1 MTHEEK
7 RVYLIKR
14 LLAEDSRYQGV
25 VIPNTQENQ
34 EDLLRSLMNVRPP
47 MPVNEEFLKLQDEYL
62 GEESE
67 QRGVVDGRTLPPVQ
81 PGGRMVL
88 WQGDITTLKADAIV
102 NAANSALLGCFQP
115 LHSCIDNLI
124 HSRSGIQLRLACDRL
139 MREQGHEEEVGK
151 AKITPAFNLPARYVL
166 HTVGPAVY
174 GRVTERDC
182 GLLASCY
189 RSCLELAV
197 ENGCKSIAFCC
208 ISTGVFHFP
217 NRKAAETAVTA
228 VRDYLAGDCSI
239 EKVIFNV
246 YKDLDLELYRNLL
259 QV

>member
-14 LLAEDSRYQGV
+14 LLAEDSQYQGV

-115 LHSCIDNLI
+115 LHSCIDNVILY
-124 HSRSGIQLRLACDRL
+124 S
-139 MREQGHEEEVGK
+139 
-151 AKITPAFNLPARYVL
+151 ITQALKCA
-166 HTVGPAVY
+166 
-174 GRVTERDC
+174 
-182 GLLASCY
+182 
-189 RSCLELAV
+189 
-197 ENGCKSIAFCC
+197 
-208 ISTGVFHFP
+208 
-217 NRKAAETAVTA
+217 
-228 VRDYLAGDCSI
+228 
-239 EKVIFNV
+239 
-246 YKDLDLELYRNLL
+246 
-259 QV
+259 